1 MRMVWLAT
9 IFFLAC
15 GDPPL
20 DNHAQQKA
28 DAGVADGAGA
38 LDGGSDG
45 ASSADATLDSAEPAD
60 TEPPID
66 AAATDAEPA
75 DTTTQDTAAQDI
87 AAPDTS
93 ADSAVPSDAPSA
105 DATQSDS
112 GLGDIAVPDA
122 APADASDAGQ
132 SDVSADAGTDTGPP
146 PPSTITGGHC
156 DAPFT
161 LPAKQ
166 AWKHDFATPLVTIQ
180 GGPNHRIRDLIL
192 PLGGTGKLRGHFT
205 YGTLDSDL
213 GDEMVELWVQ
223 TCPGWVKWGALAT
236 DSNGIVY
243 FDVPASLPA
252 GDYRVKMV
260 LLGDQTVADGVI
272 AAWPAGVQ
280 AVVTDIDGT
289 LTTSDW
295 ELFQDVIFGA
305 SAAMYPDANTAMQQ
319 FSKKDYRL
327 VYVTGR
333 PQMVNRYSRIW
344 LADHAFPL
352 GPLFLTEDVAQT
364 LPTAT
369 GVQKFKADLLN
380 DLKSAVKVNWI
391 AGFGNATTDI
401 GAYYAAGLPKDKVFI
416 IGSNAGAEGS
426 TPIISYT
433 AMLPQLFSWQAAVQ
447 P

>member
-1 MRMVWLAT
+1 MRLIWLAA
-9 IFFLAC
+9 ILLIAC

-20 DNHAQQKA
+20 DSQPQQKA
-28 DAGVADGAGA
+28 DASGQDGAGS
-38 LDGGSDG
+38 LDGGADGTQLSDG
-45 ASSADATLDSAEPAD
+45 SGDSVEPAD
-60 TEPPID
+60 AEPTPD
-66 AAATDAEPA
+66 TAAVEVEPA
-75 DTTTQDTAAQDI
+75 DTTPQDTATQDGTPPDSS
-87 AAPDTS
+87 AVDTSAPDTS
-93 ADSAVPSDAPSA
+93 APDSAVV
-105 DATQSDS
+105 DATT
-112 GLGDIAVPDA
+112 
-122 APADASDAGQ
+122 ADTAASDTTQ
-132 SDVSADAGTDTGPP
+132 VDATTDIGSDTGPP

-166 AWKHDFATPLVTIQ
+166 DWKHNIASPLVTIQ

-192 PLGGTGKLRGHFT
+192 PLGGTGKLRGRFT

-213 GDEMVELWVQ
+213 GDETVELWVQ
-223 TCPGWVKWGALAT
+223 TCPGWVKWGAQAT

-319 FSKKDYRL
+319 FGKKDYRL

-344 LADHAFPL
+344 LADHDFPL

-391 AGFGNATTDI
+391 ASFGNATTDI

-416 IGSNAGAEGS
+416 IGPNAGADGS

-433 AMLPQLFSWQAAVQ
+433 AMLPQLFSWPAAVQ

>member
-1 MRMVWLAT
+1 MRMVWLAV
-9 IFFLAC
+9 LLLVAC

-20 DNHAQQKA
+20 DSKSQQKA
-28 DAGVADGAGA
+28 DAGYTDGAGG
-38 LDGGSDG
+38 LDGGGDG
-45 ASSADATLDSAEPAD
+45 ATTADGSPDGAESADAEAPQDLAAADIEPAD
-60 TEPPID
+60 V
-66 AAATDAEPA
+66 
-75 DTTTQDTAAQDI
+75 AAQDSAPQDTVAQDT

-93 ADSAVPSDAPSA
+93 APDTAASDASIGDAGGADSAAA
-105 DATQSDS
+105 DAAASDS
-112 GLGDIAVPDA
+112 GAGDAT
-122 APADASDAGQ
+122 
-132 SDVSADAGTDTGPP
+132 ADAGNDTGPP
-146 PPSTITGGHC
+146 PPSTVTGGHC
-156 DAPFT
+156 DAPFA

-166 AWKHDFATPLVTIQ
+166 DWKHSIASPLVTIQ

-213 GDEMVELWVQ
+213 GDETVELWVQ
-223 TCPGWVKWGALAT
+223 TCPGWVKWGALST

-272 AAWPAGVQ
+272 AAWPAGMQ
-280 AVVTDIDGT
+280 AIVTDIDGT

-319 FSKKDYRL
+319 FGKKDYRI
-327 VYVTGR
+327 VYITGR
-333 PQMVNRYSRIW
+333 PQIVNRYSRTW
-344 LADHAFPL
+344 LAEHDFPL

-364 LPTAT
+364 MPTVQ
-369 GVQKFKADLLN
+369 GVQKFKGDLLN
-380 DLKSAVKVNWI
+380 ELETTVKVKWN

-416 IGSNAGAEGS
+416 IGPNGGADGS

-433 AMLPQLFSWQAAVQ
+433 AMLPQLYSWPAATQ

>member
-1 MRMVWLAT
+1 MRLVWLAA
-9 IFFLAC
+9 ILLIAC

-20 DNHAQQKA
+20 DSQTQHKA
-28 DAGVADGAGA
+28 DAASADGKGS
-38 LDGGSDG
+38 LDSGVDG
-45 ASSADATLDSAEPAD
+45 VESADAGPDSTVSVDAEPGA
-60 TEPPID
+60 D
-66 AAATDAEPA
+66 AAAADAEPA
-75 DTTTQDTAAQDI
+75 DTATQDVSGQD
-87 AAPDTS
+87 AEPDSATDTS
-93 ADSAVPSDAPSA
+93 AASDTA
-105 DATQSDS
+105 DALAGDTADTAQGDATSDT
-112 GLGDIAVPDA
+112 GN
-122 APADASDAGQ
+122 
-132 SDVSADAGTDTGPP
+132 DTGPP

-156 DAPFT
+156 DAPFAP
-161 LPAKQ
+161 PAKQ
-166 AWKHDFATPLVTIQ
+166 DWKHSIASPLVTIQ

-192 PLGGTGKLRGHFT
+192 PLGGTGKLRGRFT

-213 GDEMVELWVQ
+213 GDETVELWVQ
-223 TCPGWVKWGALAT
+223 TCPGWVKWGAQAT

-319 FSKKDYRL
+319 FGKKDYRL

-344 LADHAFPL
+344 LADHDFPL

-380 DLKSAVKVNWI
+380 DLKSAVKINWI
-391 AGFGNATTDI
+391 ASFGNATTDI

-416 IGSNAGAEGS
+416 IGPNAGADGS

-433 AMLPQLFSWQAAVQ
+433 AMLPQLFSWPTAVQ